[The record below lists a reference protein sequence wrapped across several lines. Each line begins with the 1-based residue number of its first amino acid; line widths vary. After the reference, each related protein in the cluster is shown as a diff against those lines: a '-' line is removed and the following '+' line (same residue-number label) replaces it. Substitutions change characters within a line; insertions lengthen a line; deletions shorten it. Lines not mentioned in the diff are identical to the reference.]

1 MATKGLQVGF
11 IGAGGMAQSHM
22 KGVARLSDVK
32 IAAICDV
39 DEQRAQSAAKEYH
52 AAAYTDFRAMLRKK
66 LDAVYIVLPPFAH
79 GEVEKAVIKKGL
91 PFLVEKP
98 IALSAKLG
106 EKILDAVEKKN
117 LITCVGYQLRYM
129 SSIQQAK
136 AFLDK
141 KTLGMIVGYYW
152 SEMIRGAWWPYMEK
166 SGGQVVEQATHI
178 VDLMRDLGGE
188 IVEVDARMEQ
198 RVHGKNDGITIP
210 DTYSVRFGFANGA
223 IGTLTTC
230 CLVGEW
236 NIGLDIMVDRARLH
250 WKIDEL
256 TVAPD
261 SVTLPAVESFK
272 AGDIDATFLNA
283 VKTGDRSAIR
293 SDYRDAL
300 KTLKVTLAATESA
313 SKKKS
318 IVLK

>member
-1 MATKGLQVGF
+1 MASKGLQVGF

-22 KGVARLSDVK
+22 KSVAQLADVK

-39 DEQRAQSAAKEYH
+39 DEARAHAAAKEYR
-52 AAAYTDFRAMLRKK
+52 AAAYTEVGAMLRKR
-66 LDAVYIVLPPFAH
+66 LDAIYIVLPPFAH

-98 IALSAKLG
+98 VALSMKLG
-106 EKILDAVEKKN
+106 EKILDGIEKKN
-117 LITCVGYQLRYM
+117 LITSAGYQLRYM
-129 SSIQQAK
+129 TSIQQAK
-136 AFLDK
+136 AFLTDK
-141 KTLGMIVGYYW
+141 TIGMLVGYYW
-152 SEMIRGAWWPYMEK
+152 SEMIRGAWWPFMEK

-188 IVEVDARMEQ
+188 IVDVDARMEQ
-198 RVHGKNDGITIP
+198 RVHTEKDGITIP
-210 DTYSVRFGFANGA
+210 DTYSVRFGYANGA
-223 IGTLTTC
+223 MGTLTTC
-230 CLVGEW
+230 CLAGEW

-256 TVAPD
+256 TATPD
-261 SVTLPAVESFK
+261 SVKLPPVESFVS
-272 AGDIDATFLNA
+272 GNIDEVFLNA

-313 SKKKS
+313 AKKKT